1 MRVRRAEGALGLRD
15 GPAIDVSPLLGLR
28 VRTERLELRL
38 PDEAELQSLV
48 GVAEAGVHPPEEM
61 PFQVAWTDGI
71 GKPGFAESFTG
82 FHLGLR
88 EAWAPEA
95 WSLDLGVFAD
105 GEPMGCQGMRAERFI
120 ETRRVV
126 TGSWLGQRYQGHG
139 YGTEMRA
146 AVLELAFAGLGA
158 DVAVSGHA
166 EGNRQSMRVSE
177 KLGYEAAGE
186 GFVEPRGYP
195 IRHFEL
201 ELARDRWVASKRI
214 PVVVEGLEPARALF
228 GL

>member
-15 GPAIDVSPLLGLR
+15 GPAVDVSPLFGLR

-38 PDEAELQSLV
+38 PDERGARRALV
-48 GVAEAGVHPPEEM
+48 RVAEAGVHPPEEM

-71 GKPGFAESFTG
+71 GKPGFAEAFTG

-88 EAWAPEA
+88 EAWTPEA

-105 GEPMGCQGMRAERFI
+105 GEPMGCQGIGAERFA

-126 TGSWLGQRYQGHG
+126 TGSWLGQRFQGRG

-158 DVAVSGHA
+158 QVAVSGHA
-166 EGNRQSMRVSE
+166 DGNTQSMRVSE
-177 KLGYEAAGE
+177 KLGYEPSGE
-186 GFVEPRGYP
+186 GSSSRAGT
-195 IRHFEL
+195 RS
-201 ELARDRWVASKRI
+201 AS
-214 PVVVEGLEPARALF
+214 
-228 GL
+228 